1 MKSLCVSVG
10 VSLVTAFNTACF
22 ALNTCLVNDRL
33 AFAFTSIV
41 CLSWVRLPV
50 FQKRI
55 SSTVYQNDYFT
66 QILLYTSRCK
76 TMKTIKIT
84 KRKKT
89 NNSNILYNVRPL
101 DLLLVLSCVASL
113 SSGDEDVAVVFVVL
127 DFFEFFSR
135 LRPRECRDVDDEDA
149 PAASTLTSTCC
160 WSVARLVF

>member
-1 MKSLCVSVG
+1 
-10 VSLVTAFNTACF
+10 
-22 ALNTCLVNDRL
+22 
-33 AFAFTSIV
+33 
-41 CLSWVRLPV
+41 
-50 FQKRI
+50 
-55 SSTVYQNDYFT
+55 
-66 QILLYTSRCK
+66 
-76 TMKTIKIT
+76 MKTIKIT